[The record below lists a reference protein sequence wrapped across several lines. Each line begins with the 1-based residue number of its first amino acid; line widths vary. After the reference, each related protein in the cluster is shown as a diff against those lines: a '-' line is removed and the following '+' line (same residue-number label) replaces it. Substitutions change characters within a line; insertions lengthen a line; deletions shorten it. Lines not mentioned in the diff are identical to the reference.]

1 MAKNKAMERGGSQYD
16 YKTGKCS
23 TCGKKPEG
31 DKGPSMGR
39 KVMPGD
45 AHEAMERKGKKGC

>member
-1 MAKNKAMERGGSQYD
+1 MAKNKAMERGGSHYD
-16 YKTGKCS
+16 YKTGKVGTS
-23 TCGKKPEG
+23 GKKPMS
-31 DKGPSMGR
+31 DKGPMMGR